1 VLASNVMF
9 LLAAPERAARRYAAL
24 LRPGGVFAFSWNV
37 AEDPAWVPVIAAMD
51 DHAADGGFGGF
62 LHRPPFDA
70 VPAMEAMLR
79 RAGYRGIGTTQR
91 VAEVRYAS
99 PDAWWEASWNQ
110 APALFWEKIPEP
122 ELRAGRARAVALLEP
137 LRAPD
142 GSLRRGLGFC
152 YTRAA
157 TAVSGPANS
166 SARPE
171 AR

>member
-1 VLASNVMF
+1 V
-9 LLAAPERAARRYAAL
+9 
-24 LRPGGVFAFSWNV
+24 
-37 AEDPAWVPVIAAMD
+37 DPA
-51 DHAADGGFGGF
+51 
-62 LHRPPFDA
+62 FDA

-79 RAGYRGIGTTQR
+79 RAGYRGIGTT
-91 VAEVRYAS
+91 
-99 PDAWWEASWNQ
+99 Q

-157 TAVSGPANS
+157 AAVPGPANP